1 MEGSVAAGFEPV
13 REAFQRVIDASAGG
27 AAFSVYRRGV
37 PLVWLCGGRADPGS
51 DCGGRA
57 DPGSGAPWRP
67 DTLVVLFSGTKG
79 IGATVAAMLMVH
91 GLLDPDRPVC
101 EYWPEFG
108 AAGKRGVRVHHVLAH
123 TAGLPYV
130 DPEPADRLDNTANA
144 AALAAQAPLWPP
156 GERVAYH
163 ALTYGYLVAELARR
177 VTGRS
182 IGTLVREL
190 LAEPH
195 GLDLHLGA
203 PPELDG
209 RTARMLAAPDY
220 RISTFLTDPARR
232 ATVERIYG
240 PVPLPELANSVG
252 FRRAQ
257 LAAASAVGTA
267 DSMARLYD
275 LLAAGAV
282 LDPERLRTA
291 TRTWSEGL
299 DAVNDRPV
307 RFGLGYELDDP
318 IGTYGPAE
326 AIRRSGAFGHSGA
339 GGGRH
344 GAWPEHG
351 LGFSFATNELR
362 SEDTDTRASSLLDA
376 LWHALDGNR

>member
-1 MEGSVAAGFEPV
+1 VSAVRGSVAPGFEPV
-13 REAFQRVIDASAGG
+13 RDAFQRVIDDAVGG

-37 PLVWLCGGRADPGS
+37 PLVWLCGGRADPG
-51 DCGGRA
+51 A
-57 DPGSGAPWRP
+57 GAPWRP

-79 IGATVAAMLMVH
+79 IAATVAAMLMAH

-123 TAGLPYV
+123 SAGLPYV
-130 DPEPADRLDNTANA
+130 DPEPPDRLDNAANA

-163 ALTYGYLVAELARR
+163 ALTYGYLVAELGRR

-182 IGTLVREL
+182 IGTLVREV
-190 LAEPH
+190 LARPH

-203 PPELDG
+203 APELDG
-209 RTARMLAAPDY
+209 RLARVAAAPDY
-220 RISTFLTDPARR
+220 RISTFLTDPSRR
-232 ATVERIYG
+232 ATVQRIYG
-240 PVPLPELANSVG
+240 PVPFDELANSVD

-275 LLAAGAV
+275 LIAAGAV

-299 DAVNDRPV
+299 DAINDRPV

-318 IGTYGPAE
+318 IGTYGPA
-326 AIRRSGAFGHSGA
+326 AATRRRGAFGHSGA

-351 LGFSFATNELR
+351 LGFSFTTNELR
-362 SEDTDTRASSLLDA
+362 SEDTDSRANTLLDA
-376 LWHALDGNR
+376 LWHALDGRC

>member
-1 MEGSVAAGFEPV
+1 VAAGFEPV
-13 REAFQRVIDASAGG
+13 REAFQRVIDDAVGG

-37 PLVWLCGGRADPGS
+37 PLVWLCGGRADPG
-51 DCGGRA
+51 A
-57 DPGSGAPWRP
+57 GAPWRP

-79 IGATVAAMLMVH
+79 IAATVAAMLMAH

-123 TAGLPYV
+123 SAGLPYV
-130 DPEPADRLDNTANA
+130 DPEPPDRLDNAANA

-177 VTGRS
+177 VTGHS
-182 IGTLVREL
+182 IGTLVRDL

-203 PPELDG
+203 APELDG
-209 RTARMLAAPDY
+209 RLARVAAAPDY
-220 RISTFLTDPARR
+220 RISTFLTDPSRR

-240 PVPLPELANSVG
+240 PVPFDELANSVD

-257 LAAASAVGTA
+257 LAGASAVGTA

-275 LLAAGAV
+275 LIAAGAV

-299 DAVNDRPV
+299 DAINDRPV

-318 IGTYGPAE
+318 IGTYGPPA
-326 AIRRSGAFGHSGA
+326 ATRHSGAFGHSGA

-351 LGFSFATNELR
+351 LGFSFTTNDLR

-376 LWHALDGNR
+376 LWHALDGHC

>member
-1 MEGSVAAGFEPV
+1 VAAGFEPV

-37 PLVWLCGGRADPGS
+37 PLVWLSGGRADP
-51 DCGGRA
+51 A
-57 DPGSGAPWRP
+57 NGAPWRP

-79 IGATVAAMLMVH
+79 IAATVAAMLMAH
-91 GLLDPDRPVC
+91 GLLDPDSPVC

-130 DPEPADRLDNTANA
+130 DPEPADRLDNAANA

-182 IGTLVREL
+182 IGTLVHEL

-209 RTARMLAAPDY
+209 RLARAVAAPDY
-220 RISTFLTDPARR
+220 RVSTFLRDPSRR
-232 ATVERIYG
+232 ATVERMYG
-240 PVPLPELANSVG
+240 PVPFDELANSVD

-267 DSMARLYD
+267 DSIARLYD

-299 DAVNDRPV
+299 DAINDRPV

-318 IGTYGPAE
+318 IATYGPA
-326 AIRRSGAFGHSGA
+326 AATRRSGAFGHSGA

-351 LGFSFATNELR
+351 LGFSFTTNELR

-376 LWHALDGNR
+376 LWHALDGHP